1 MYNLSGFAALATV
14 HNEKCKEKGMRICML
29 INNDCSS
36 DTRVLRE
43 AESLVHAGHS
53 VTILA
58 LQSRRDPDLPPQ
70 EIAEAGFRIVRL
82 PKQHVHLGS
91 IRGLVGNWLM
101 IQLFQLFVH
110 SGLHSLIPKIGLYL
124 LLIFNHSTPRK
135 ATSTAIEKSMD
146 ASLRPRAAWRYYGYQ
161 LKKLVLVP
169 FLLPV
174 RFFQSI
180 RRLPRMACRYVYHT
194 RAICIVRPVVRL
206 FMKHRPVRHI
216 LFLQHKYARALQTHL
231 KQKRRVITRFFRDRC
246 RPILN
251 SQNHY
256 LTFYEAARRQ
266 DADVYHVHDLP
277 LLLVGSVV
285 ATAINKPL
293 IFDSHELW
301 LERSLRPKTW
311 KRRGAAMLRFLA
323 SNFVAKTITVN
334 ESLAVEHRV
343 RYGISMPTVIRNC
356 ASRVDM
362 CAGETT
368 SYIQGALNLRDDAF
382 IALFHG
388 SFGKLRG
395 LDNLVRAAKHLKGSR
410 AHIVFIGRGPE
421 ETLLRSLAREL
432 GVTDHVHFLPFVP
445 EPQLMNWVRSAHI
458 GIVAYPNSSLNTFLS
473 SPNKLYQYLMAGLPV
488 VTVDHPEKRRIV
500 LENAVGPVGIVIPEP
515 RPDLIAEAIIRLSED
530 KELWQELSHNAR
542 ILCDTELN
550 WEEEARKLI
559 ALYEELQQSN
569 KQDTKQ
575 QI

>member
-1 MYNLSGFAALATV
+1 
-14 HNEKCKEKGMRICML
+14 
-29 INNDCSS
+29 
-36 DTRVLRE
+36 
-43 AESLVHAGHS
+43 
-53 VTILA
+53 
-58 LQSRRDPDLPPQ
+58 
-70 EIAEAGFRIVRL
+70 
-82 PKQHVHLGS
+82 
-91 IRGLVGNWLM
+91 
-101 IQLFQLFVH
+101 
-110 SGLHSLIPKIGLYL
+110 
-124 LLIFNHSTPRK
+124 
-135 ATSTAIEKSMD
+135 
-146 ASLRPRAAWRYYGYQ
+146 
-161 LKKLVLVP
+161 
-169 FLLPV
+169 
-174 RFFQSI
+174 
-180 RRLPRMACRYVYHT
+180 
-194 RAICIVRPVVRL
+194 
-206 FMKHRPVRHI
+206 
-216 LFLQHKYARALQTHL
+216 
-231 KQKRRVITRFFRDRC
+231 
-246 RPILN
+246 
-251 SQNHY
+251 
-256 LTFYEAARRQ
+256 
-266 DADVYHVHDLP
+266 
-277 LLLVGSVV
+277 
-285 ATAINKPL
+285 
-293 IFDSHELW
+293 
-301 LERSLRPKTW
+301 
-311 KRRGAAMLRFLA
+311 MLRFLA

-334 ESLAVEHRV
+334 ESLAIEHRV
-343 RYGISMPTVIRNC
+343 RYGISMPIVIRNC
-356 ASRVDM
+356 ASKADM

-368 SYIQGALNLRDDAF
+368 SYIQGALNLLD
-382 IALFHG
+382 
-388 SFGKLRG
+388 LRG